1 MNQIVLVYICIPGS
15 LITIQVL
22 FLGKTDDT
30 NVLPLPKL
38 LHGEYDDEAQ
48 NGVMVFTDYREN
60 HYELADSDLKRISSQ
75 NQIEKVIS
83 TLAAFHSICTAFE
96 QSHGSSFERIFPF
109 LSTDQGNKKSDN
121 LQYNTLVRWFAR
133 TNDLLTKHLM
143 F

>member
-1 MNQIVLVYICIPGS
+1 MHYFFIQIG
-15 LITIQVL
+15 LITQCLLYVIQVL
-22 FLGKTDDT
+22 FLGYTDDT

-83 TLAAFHSICTAFE
+83 TLATFHSICTAFE

-109 LSTDQGNKKSDN
+109 LSTDQGNN
-121 LQYNTLVRWFAR
+121 IFYVL
-133 TNDLLTKHLM
+133 
-143 F
+143 

>member
-1 MNQIVLVYICIPGS
+1 MAYLHTWISYYTYV
-15 LITIQVL
+15 IQVL
-22 FLGKTDDT
+22 FLGNTDDT

-83 TLAAFHSICTAFE
+83 TLATFHSICTAFE

-109 LSTDQGNKKSDN
+109 LSTDQGNKKHFMSFEFMV
-121 LQYNTLVRWFAR
+121 QVKEVFRYGVNTLF
-133 TNDLLTKHLM
+133 
-143 F
+143 

>member
-1 MNQIVLVYICIPGS
+1 M
-15 LITIQVL
+15 
-22 FLGKTDDT
+22 
-30 NVLPLPKL
+30 PKL

-83 TLAAFHSICTAFE
+83 TLATFHSICTAFE

-109 LSTDQGNKKSDN
+109 LSTDQGDKNILCHLNLWSRSRKSLDMDGTLDSNFYSLWGGPDN
-121 LQYNTLVRWFAR
+121 LDNFTTSQSILFKSTFLG
-133 TNDLLTKHLM
+133 LSI
-143 F
+143 